1 MKTIKTFSVSPAAYD
16 DVQALVNELGLKDV
30 NIVSESSSD
39 VEVTDQDASLS
50 EQSELSS
57 SELFKE
63 VEARLLSLSEAVSLL
78 KKKL

>member
-16 DVQALVNELGLKDV
+16 DVQALVSELGLKDV
-30 NIVSESSSD
+30 NIVSEPSS
-39 VEVTDQDASLS
+39 VVDASHQVVSLT

-63 VEARLLSLSEAVSLL
+63 VEVRLLSLSEAVSSL